1 MSASSAVRMMS
12 GRIMM
17 ARVIA
22 PAISE
27 YPQWSCVTKNS
38 IPNRPY
44 TMEGMPE
51 SVSVVTRMTPTSL
64 LPRFAYSL
72 R

>member
-1 MSASSAVRMMS
+1 
-12 GRIMM
+12 M
-17 ARVIA
+17 ARVKA
-22 PAISE
+22 PDSME
-27 YPQWSCVTKNS
+27 YSHFRYVTKNS

-51 SVSVVTRMTPTSL
+51 SVSAVTRTTLISL
-64 LPRFAYSL
+64 FPFFAYST